1 MAGMEGPWPT
11 LAAAAIIGVGGA
23 AIILLAV
30 AADLPRRAQ
39 AVLGLRIALALA
51 APSVCL
57 GLGVF
62 LLMQH
67 RMEDPS
73 RLAAGATA
81 FAGLLAL
88 ALHGVHAAA
97 AARVRRSLAELA
109 TTLPTDPAVIARLV
123 SDLPRVR
130 PPRTAGPARKDLWVR
145 VVFEAAQR
153 MMLQGAFLAA
163 LQLLSRIPDA
173 WLRHRQA
180 TVRDNSLAL
189 CKMRLGDFEGARA
202 ALTRGESDAHPD
214 DRSTLETTRAM
225 LLLLEDKPADAL
237 AIVGT
242 DRFLDARTRLALLIT
257 RAHAHAALGDEG
269 AAKSTLAD
277 VTALIGRDGLTRA
290 LRAYPG
296 AAAKL
301 V

>member
-1 MAGMEGPWPT
+1 MTGAWPT
-11 LAAAAIIGVGGA
+11 LAAAAIIAVGGA
-23 AIILLAV
+23 AIILLSIAG
-30 AADLPRRAQ
+30 DLPRRAQ
-39 AVLGLRIALALA
+39 AVLFIRVALALA
-51 APSVCL
+51 APSICL

-81 FAGLLAL
+81 VAGLGAL
-88 ALHGVHAAA
+88 ALHAVQAAA

-109 TTLPTDPAVIARLV
+109 TTSPTNPIVIARLV
-123 SDLPRVR
+123 ADLPRVR
-130 PPRTAGPARKDLWVR
+130 PPRTAGAARRELWVR

-153 MMLQGAFLAA
+153 MMLQGAHAGA
-163 LQLLSRIPDA
+163 LRLLSYIPEP
-173 WLRHRQA
+173 WLGRRQA

-189 CKMRLGDFEGARA
+189 CQMRLGQFATAHQSLARA
-202 ALTRGESDAHPD
+202 ESSAHAD
-214 DRSTLETTRAM
+214 DVPTLETTRAM

-242 DRFLDARTRLALLIT
+242 DRFIDARTRLALLIT

-269 AAKSTLAD
+269 AAKSTLQA
-277 VTALIGRDGLTRA
+277 VVALIGRDGLDRA